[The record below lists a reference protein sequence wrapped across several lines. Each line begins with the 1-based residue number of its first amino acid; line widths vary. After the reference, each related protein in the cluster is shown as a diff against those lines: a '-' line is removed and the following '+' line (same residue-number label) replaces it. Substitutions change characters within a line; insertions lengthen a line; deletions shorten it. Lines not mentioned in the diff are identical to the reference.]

1 MSAPRGK
8 AGERNGRGR
17 LAIADGSGEPPPGVG
32 VTTRRRLLAGGL
44 TLGCGAALAW
54 CAPPPVL
61 AQAKPAEPD
70 ELTPPAP
77 RAIEVRA
84 RSIDH
89 FDLRDRARR
98 QFGALQFR
106 SGLILTSSF
115 RGFGGLSG
123 LRLDPR
129 GERFVAISDKATW
142 FTGRIAYSG
151 AAMTGLIGV
160 EAAPLLAADGAP
172 FRARKW
178 YDSESL
184 AFDGG
189 IAYVGFERVNQ
200 IVKFDFGRDGV
211 QSRGQPIAVPPA
223 LRKLPNN
230 KGLETLVVVPKP
242 HPLGGTLIAISE
254 RGLDAER
261 NTIGFLIGGR
271 TPGQFAVRR
280 TDNYDIADAALLPD
294 GDLLILERKFS
305 WIEGVHIRIR
315 RIALRAVAPGATV
328 DGPAIFE
335 ADLGHEIDNMEAL
348 DVHVDA
354 AGEIVL
360 TMVSDDNF
368 SMLQRTLLLQF
379 ALSPD

>member
-1 MSAPRGK
+1 MSALRGD
-8 AGERNGRGR
+8 AGQQSDHTVD
-17 LAIADGSGEPPPGVG
+17 ACASPPDVG
-32 VTTRRRLLAGGL
+32 ATTRRRLIAGGL
-44 TLGCGAALAW
+44 SFGAAAALASF
-54 CAPPPVL
+54 APANAL
-61 AQAKPAEPD
+61 AQGRQPGAD

-77 RAIEVRA
+77 RSIEVRA
-84 RSIDH
+84 RPIEH

-98 QFGALQFR
+98 QFGVLQFR

-142 FTGRIAYSG
+142 FTGRIVYAGSV
-151 AAMTGLIGV
+151 MTGLADV

-189 IAYVGFERVNQ
+189 TAYVGFERVNQ
-200 IVKFDFGRDGV
+200 IVKFEFGHGGV
-211 QSRGQPIAVPPA
+211 RSRGQPIAIPPA

-230 KGLETLVVVPKP
+230 KGIEALVMVPRP
-242 HPLGGTLIAISE
+242 HPLSGTLIAVSE
-254 RGLDAER
+254 RGLDAAR

-271 TPGQFAVRR
+271 TPGQFAIHR
-280 TDNYDIADAALLPD
+280 TANYDIADAALLPD

-315 RIALRAVAPGATV
+315 RIALRAIVPGATV

-348 DVHVDA
+348 DVHLDEEGA
-354 AGEIVL
+354 IVL
-360 TMVSDDNF
+360 TMLSDDNF

-379 ALSPD
+379 SLIPD